1 MKIATLFAGMMRVR
15 RNKSGIFNLTMLLNY
30 LKLALRLLLRNPF
43 FTFINVLGL
52 SVGFA
57 AFYILWPYTQSEL
70 HSDQFHKD
78 YEQIARLSWHHRWTD
93 NNQEWHE
100 FYNASNFC
108 GVANQIAAEFS
119 EVTDLTRL
127 IPQRNFVKSLHGFGN
142 RIFFAIYNTDSTKEL
157 FREEHTALADPNFFL
172 FFAFPLQSGNPS
184 TVLSEPGSVVISYQ
198 HSNKYFG
205 NKNPINSII
214 YLNDSIPL
222 KVTGVFNDLPL
233 NTHFKFDIIITTAG
247 MDDIDRWF
255 TRDIQTNW
263 MGGNYIKVAAGTR
276 FSALQDKIDSK
287 RKVLFDS
294 WQNTDPTV
302 FVQPLKEIVFTD
314 LIDNPFI
321 YKSKNALI
329 ILRSLAVI
337 ILFLAWIN
345 YVSLSITTLHKRL
358 PEVGTRKVVGAR
370 GRDFIVQFFIEST
383 LINFFSF
390 LLSFTIIQLV
400 KGPVEYL
407 FHFYI
412 VDWKVILRQHYLT
425 LLIIPLGG
433 VLLTGFYPV
442 LISMRKEVAVLLKRL
457 RVVQTPWWIQSMVTF
472 QYASAVVLLIWI
484 GIVYFQLHFILNKDI
499 GVSRDGIVVVDI
511 PLERKENFNQKL
523 DYFVNESLSS
533 SGILQASVSKSVVG
547 DETGVPF
554 FIQRSPGSIE
564 MGVFSNGVVDEN
576 FLDLFGIQLL
586 EGRNFQAD
594 NPADR
599 NAILISRMAAKR
611 LGFSDPKECIGTRI
625 ILPRHKASD
634 VEIIGVYE
642 EYEFEPFFKDDQ
654 AKGNG
659 SALTYKNF
667 LVQDIATSKISF
679 KVDLK
684 KAHEIIPHL
693 EKLYKATFPMEV
705 FRWAFLDQN
714 ITQHYKQEEIVRNQ
728 IMLFTLLAIGIAC
741 LGLLGTTSNKAVEK
755 TKEIGIRKVLGAGMH
770 QIAQILLNTTARQ
783 IVVANIIGIPAAYF
797 LAREYLERYSER
809 LPFHWWHF
817 VLPVAM
823 LLAIMSVT
831 IAGTL
836 IKAAR
841 TNPVES
847 LRSE

>member
-1 MKIATLFAGMMRVR
+1 
-15 RNKSGIFNLTMLLNY
+15 MLLNY
-30 LKLALRLLLRNPF
+30 LKLSFRLLLRNPF
-43 FTFINVLGL
+43 FTFINILGL

-93 NNQEWHE
+93 NNQDWHE
-100 FYNASNFC
+100 FNNASNFC
-108 GVANQIAAEFS
+108 GVANQVAAEFS

-127 IPQRNFVKSLHGFGN
+127 IPQKNFVKLMHGFGN
-142 RIFFAIYNTDSTKEL
+142 SVFFSIYRSDSIKEF
-157 FREEHTALADPNFFL
+157 FREEHSALADPNFFQ
-172 FFAFPLQSGNPS
+172 FFSFPLLSGNAS
-184 TVLSEPGSVVISYQ
+184 TVLSEPGSVVISHQ
-198 HSNKYFG
+198 HSIKYFG
-205 NKNPINSII
+205 NKSAVNSII

-233 NTHFKFDIIITTAG
+233 NTHFEFDIIITTAG
-247 MDDIDRWF
+247 MNDIDRWF
-255 TRDIQTNW
+255 TRDIQSNW
-263 MGGNYIKVAAGTR
+263 IGANYIKVAAGTR
-276 FSALQDKIDSK
+276 FSALEGKIDN
-287 RKVLFDS
+287 RRRQLFDN
-294 WQNTDPTV
+294 WPNTDPTV

-370 GRDFIVQFFIEST
+370 GRDFMVQFLIEAM

-412 VDWKVILRQHYLT
+412 VDWKVILQQHYLS
-425 LLIIPLGG
+425 LFIIPLGG
-433 VLLTGFYPV
+433 VILTGLYPV
-442 LISMRKEVAVLLKRL
+442 LISTRKEVTILLKRL
-457 RVVQTPWWIQSMVTF
+457 RSVQTPWWIQSMVTF
-472 QYASAVVLLIWI
+472 QYASAVVLLIWV

-499 GVSRDGIVVVDI
+499 GVSQDGIVVVDI
-511 PLERKENFNQKL
+511 PLERKKDFNQKI
-523 DYFVNESLSS
+523 DYFVNESLRS
-533 SGILQASVSKSVVG
+533 SGILQASVSKSVMG
-547 DETGVPF
+547 DETGIPF
-554 FIQRSPGSIE
+554 FIKRSPGSIE

-576 FLDLFGIQLL
+576 FLDLFGIQLM
-586 EGRNFQAD
+586 EGRNFQAN

-599 NAILISRMAAKR
+599 NAILISRMAAQR
-611 LGFSDPKECIGTRI
+611 LGFSDPRECIGTRI
-625 ILPRHKASD
+625 ILPRHKATD

-667 LVQDIATSKISF
+667 LVPEIATSKISF
-679 KVDLK
+679 KVDLTQ
-684 KAHEIIPHL
+684 AHEIIPYL

-705 FRWAFLDQN
+705 FRWEFLDQN

-741 LGLLGTTSNKAVEK
+741 LGLLGTTTNKAVEK
-755 TKEIGIRKVLGAGMH
+755 TKEIGIRKVLGAGMQ

-783 IVVANIIGIPAAYF
+783 VVIANIIGIPVAYF
-797 LAREYLERYSER
+797 LVGKYLERYSEQ

-817 VLPVAM
+817 VLPVGM

-841 TNPVES
+841 TNPVDS